1 MYTWWEGNGEENTF
15 GLWEKVRGWV
25 KPQHVTPHYWT
36 AAEMLLLQLDM
47 LAYTDMS
54 ANSPSN
60 LSTTVIGSGIPQDW
74 LKQPMSV
81 SGIPMSNGYLDWQWD
96 GKQMLVKITGE
107 PTNIRLGSAFPAET
121 PLKVEYIQKNS
132 TQS

>member
-1 MYTWWEGNGEENTF
+1 
-15 GLWEKVRGWV
+15 
-25 KPQHVTPHYWT
+25 
-36 AAEMLLLQLDM
+36 M

-81 SGIPMSNGYLDWQWD
+81 SGIPMPNGYLDWQWD

-107 PTNIRLGSAFPAET
+107 PTNIRLGSAFPAEI